1 MCQKSTS
8 ATGRDG
14 RRRAGSRTEHVSY
27 VPTAACD
34 DRPLRGSQIRTP
46 ELQPVEPNRRC
57 HRAHANQKGRLE
69 PPEPFAQG
77 TVNLIAKAPRYDNA
91 YRQQTQTAWC

>member
-1 MCQKSTS
+1 MMKTPMGIAAKNLTASDDESLMPDPVNAWTRP
-8 ATGRDG
+8 A
-14 RRRAGSRTEHVSY
+14 
-27 VPTAACD
+27 AACD

-46 ELQPVEPNRRC
+46 ELRPVEPNRRC

-77 TVNLIAKAPRYDNA
+77 TVNLIAKAPRYDNT
-91 YRQQTQTAWC
+91 YRHR